1 MFDNLKITTE
11 DDWEDDSDM
20 QMPDFPVFP
29 IDLSDDAE
37 EEAIDYNGT
46 YPAIA
51 LRNTVLYPGFIA
63 PVGMNREKS
72 VKAIKH
78 AYENGGLVAVFAQK
92 DSDDDDPKASEIY
105 ELGTLAFIGKVFD
118 MPDGTTT
125 ALLHG
130 KRRVL
135 LKKMTQQKPFFKA
148 KVEQQRD
155 EKAKS
160 EKKMEVIMGMIREK
174 SHKIIRLSPNI
185 PDDAVR
191 MIDNIDSYT
200 FLLHFIAA
208 NLSIKVAEKQRL
220 LEIGNLF
227 DRAQAV
233 YELMNEEM
241 LALELR
247 EELDAKTRTEL
258 DKHQREYQLQQ
269 HLKTIQDELGE
280 QTPAQETQ
288 DLEVRAAAKKWSAA
302 TAAQF
307 EKELKK
313 MRRMNPMQ
321 PDYGMQL
328 NYLEAVL
335 ELPWG
340 EYSQDNFDLKKAKAI
355 LDKEHFGLEKIKERI
370 LEHLAI
376 LKLKGDLKA
385 PILCL
390 VGPPGV
396 GKTSLGQSIAN
407 ALERKYQRIALGGLH
422 DESEIR
428 GHRRTYM
435 GALPGRIIQA
445 LRRAGTD
452 NPVIVLDEIDKIG
465 RDMRGDPQNALL
477 EVLDPEQNSTFHD
490 NFLDMDYDLSKV
502 LFIATANTLEGIQA
516 ALLDRMEIISL
527 SGYTIEEKQEIAKRH
542 LLPKEIDAHG
552 LKPTN
557 LKLKPATID
566 SIIQHFTREA
576 GVRELDRRL
585 ASICR
590 AIAKK
595 VAMEE
600 TYAPTLSYPNV
611 LEILGPEHYDDEI
624 YAVNNMPGVAVGLA
638 WTSVGGDILY
648 IESSLSKGKGGLTLT
663 GNLGDVMKE
672 SATTALSFLKANA
685 TKLGIDED
693 VFEQKNIHIH
703 VPEGAIP
710 KDGPSAGITMLSA
723 LASSFYGRPLKNH
736 LAMTGEITLRGKVLP
751 VGGIKE
757 KILAAKRSG
766 ITTIILCKANERHIK
781 DIPANYIDGLTFHY
795 VERMEEVL
803 DLALVNV

>member
-11 DDWEDDSDM
+11 DEWEDDSDEGG
-20 QMPDFPVFP
+20 MPDFPIFP

-63 PVGMNREKS
+63 PIGMNREKS
-72 VKAIKH
+72 VKAVKQ

-92 DSDDDDPKASEIY
+92 NSDDDDPKAAEMY
-105 ELGTLAFIGKVFD
+105 TLGTLAYVGKVFD

-125 ALLHG
+125 AILHG
-130 KRRVL
+130 KRRVI
-135 LKKMTQQKPFFKA
+135 LKKMTQQKPYFKA

-155 EKAKS
+155 EKPKSDAKM
-160 EKKMEVIMGMIREK
+160 KVLMEMIRDK
-174 SHKIIRLSPNI
+174 SKKIIRLSPNI
-185 PDDAVR
+185 PNDAMR
-191 MIDNIDSYT
+191 MIESIDSFT

-208 NLSIKVAEKQRL
+208 NLSVSVAEKQRL
-220 LEIGNLF
+220 LELGNLF
-227 DRAQAV
+227 ERAEAI
-233 YELMNEEM
+233 YELMNDDL

-258 DKHQREYQLQQ
+258 DKHQREYHLQQ

-280 QTPAQETQ
+280 QSPMQDTM
-288 DLEVRAAAKKWSAA
+288 DLEQRATLKKWNAT

-313 MRRMNPMQ
+313 LRRMNPMQ

-328 NYLEAVL
+328 NYLESVL

-340 EYSQDNFDLKKAKAI
+340 EYSQDNFDLKKAKAV

-445 LRRAGTD
+445 LRKAGTD

-477 EVLDPEQNSTFHD
+477 EVLDPEQNHAFHD
-490 NFLDMDYDLSKV
+490 NYLDLDYDLSKV
-502 LFIATANTLEGIQA
+502 LFIATANTLEGIQS
-516 ALLDRMEIISL
+516 ALLDRMEIIRL

-552 LKPTN
+552 LKPAH
-557 LKLKPATID
+557 LKLKSATID
-566 SIIQHFTREA
+566 SLIQHFTREA

-600 TYAPTLSYPNV
+600 VYTPVLSYPNV
-611 LEILGPEHYDDEI
+611 LEILGQEHYDEEI

-648 IESSLSKGKGGLTLT
+648 IETSLSKGKGGLTLT

-685 TKLGIDED
+685 TKLGIEED
-693 VFEQKNIHIH
+693 IFEQKNIHIH

-723 LASSFYGRPLKNH
+723 LASAFYNRPLKNH

-781 DIPANYIDGLTFHY
+781 DIEADYIKGLTFHY

-803 DLALVNV
+803 ALALV